1 MLDYV
6 YVAILFAV
14 LYGVGKSIENL
25 MQFYIDNYETLKRFK
40 KQ

>member
-6 YVAILFAV
+6 YTAVLFAT
-14 LYGVGKSIENL
+14 LYGIGKSIENL
-25 MQFYIDNYETLKRFK
+25 TQFYIDNYETLKRFK